1 MGSNPASPTISLR
14 MKRLAPLLIV
24 ATVAALPHRVGAVE
38 SPVQRVVVEVASP
51 SANSGM
57 LKLVEVVDG
66 VESTVLGPVVARV
79 GRSGVKRD
87 RREGDGTT
95 PLGVVEI
102 VGAFGSMSSPR
113 VRVPYERV
121 TRGDCWISNAADAAY
136 NTVIRRTPCAPPNE
150 DLYRIAMAGPY
161 EFALTTSYNT
171 SPIVPGKGSAIF
183 IHVHSRDSA
192 GRTKPTSGCVSVSR
206 SVMKRLFALL
216 DPAKNP
222 TMVVRVRR

>member
-1 MGSNPASPTISLR
+1 MRFR
-14 MKRLAPLLIV
+14 MNRLVLIV
-24 ATVAALPHRVGAVE
+24 LAVSLVAPAHPVGAVE
-38 SPVQRVVVEVASP
+38 SPIQRVVVEVASM
-51 SANSGM
+51 SSTSGT

-79 GRSGVKRD
+79 GRNGVKRD

-136 NTVIRRTPCAPPNE
+136 NTVIKRTPCAAPNE
-150 DLYRIAMAGPY
+150 DLYRIAIAGPY

-206 SVMKRLFALL
+206 SVMKRLFALI
-216 DPAKNP
+216 DPAKSP
-222 TMVVRVRR
+222 TLVVRVRR